1 MHYLQANIK
10 GETMDDQEQ
19 KKEQTLEKSAKYIS
33 SYLKFELKKDLEEAL
48 KPLCQI
54 LHKAISVFLGGN
66 NGR

>member
-1 MHYLQANIK
+1 M
-10 GETMDDQEQ
+10 EDQEQ

-33 SYLKFELKKDLEEAL
+33 SYLKFELKKDLDEAL

>member
-1 MHYLQANIK
+1 M
-10 GETMDDQEQ
+10 EEQEQ
-19 KKEQTLEKSAKYIS
+19 KKEQTLEKSARYIS
-33 SYLKFELKKDLEEAL
+33 SYLKFELKKDLDAAI